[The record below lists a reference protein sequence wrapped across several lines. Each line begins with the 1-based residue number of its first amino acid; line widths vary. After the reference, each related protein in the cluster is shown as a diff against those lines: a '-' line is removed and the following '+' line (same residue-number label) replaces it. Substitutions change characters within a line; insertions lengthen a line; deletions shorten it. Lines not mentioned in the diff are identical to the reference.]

1 MTARFVSEKTLEVT
15 RAVHDIARGI
25 DMDPVTFSVAWT
37 LTKDFVGST
46 IIGVTHP
53 DQLAVHLAASGAS
66 LPDEA
71 IAAVDALAREIRYPL
86 G

>member
-1 MTARFVSEKTLEVT
+1 LSD
-15 RAVHDIARGI
+15 RAQATTKRVHEIAADCGI
-25 DMDPVTFSVAWT
+25 DPITFSVAWT

-53 DQLAVHLAASGAS
+53 DQLAVHLAASEVRI
-66 LPDEA
+66 PDDA
-71 IAAVDALAREIRYPL
+71 IAAVDRLAREIRYPL